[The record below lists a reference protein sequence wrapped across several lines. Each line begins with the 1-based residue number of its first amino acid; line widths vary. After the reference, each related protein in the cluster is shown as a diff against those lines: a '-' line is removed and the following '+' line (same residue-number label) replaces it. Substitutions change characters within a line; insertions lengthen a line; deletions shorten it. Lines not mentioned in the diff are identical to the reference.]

1 MAGETREK
9 PADTGPWERPG
20 RIAVTGAS
28 GNLGRKLI
36 AHLADAAWCEAVVAI
51 DLEAARPAF
60 DAARIGKASF
70 VAADLSDAGD
80 PRWRQALHGVEAVVH
95 FAAHNPYPDASW
107 DDAALSLDMT
117 LNVAQAALQA
127 GARRLV
133 FASSNHVMG
142 RYKDPP
148 LADGLSAGTLRV
160 DRPAAPGTRYFNG
173 ERVIEDCAY
182 AAAKLMGER
191 VAASAARMSGGT
203 MTSVSVRIGWVQPGA
218 NRPETIN
225 PTGVASAD
233 VAPGRE
239 DDRDLTWFRNMWL
252 SNPDFLSLMES
263 ALTADPHGWPDPAI
277 IVNGMSA
284 NAGMAWEIASGAR
297 LIGYRPRDNVW
308 RALPGS
314 AGVGAGPSP

>member
-1 MAGETREK
+1 MAEETRETS
-9 PADTGPWERPG
+9 ADTSPWQRPG
-20 RIAVTGAS
+20 RVAVTGAS

-36 AHLADAAWCEAVVAI
+36 AHLADADWCDAVVAI
-51 DLEAARPAF
+51 DREAGRPAF
-60 DAARIGKASF
+60 DEARIGKASF
-70 VAADLSDAGD
+70 AAADLSDAGD
-80 PRWRQALHGVEAVVH
+80 LRWRQALRGVDAVVH

-127 GARRLV
+127 GVRRLV

-148 LADGLSAGTLRV
+148 LADGSSAGTLSV

-191 VAASAARMSGGT
+191 AAACAARMSGGAL
-203 MTSVSVRIGWVQPGA
+203 TSVSVRIGWVQPGA

-225 PTGVASAD
+225 PTGVASVDAG
-233 VAPGRE
+233 PSRE
-239 DDRDLTWFRNMWL
+239 DGHDLTWFRNMWL
-252 SNPDFLSLMES
+252 SNPDFAALMQCT
-263 ALTADPHGWPDPAI
+263 LTADPGGWPDPAI
-277 IVNGMSA
+277 VVNGMSA
-284 NAGMAWEIASGAR
+284 NTGMAWEIAGGAR
-297 LIGYRPRDNVW
+297 LIGYRPRDDVW
-308 RALPGS
+308 SALAGS
-314 AGVGAGPSP
+314 GRT